1 MRRSVCAGKFSAGG
15 CKSLCGLDYPALAAA
30 VVREYL
36 TDYDP
41 AFLTEATRSTYGAAF
56 GGKAGYLAPV
66 EGDTYAL
73 ELWHGPTCAF
83 KDYALQ
89 LMPKLLVEAKKNLG
103 RTEKTLILVATSG
116 DTGKAALDGYHDIP
130 GVEIAVFYPTG
141 GTSEIQRLQMATQEG
156 ANVAVYAVRGN
167 FDDAQTG
174 VKKVFGDKAIAAEL
188 EQRNIRL
195 SSANSINWGRLV
207 PQIVYYFAAYAQL
220 LKAGKITFGDE
231 VDFCVPTGN
240 FGDILAGYYAKQM
253 GLPVGKLV
261 CASNENNVLTDFL
274 TTGTYTAKREFFKT
288 TSPSMDILVSSNLE
302 RLLYHVTGSDA
313 EVAGL
318 CSSWLQPAAIPSV
331 PRRWQ
336 LFRRPSPAAGAARP
350 RCREIRSRYEK
361 DGYLCDTHTAVAF
374 HVAAQ
379 KKRQGVPMV
388 VLSTASPFKF
398 PRSVLSAL
406 GKTAPENDFEAMQQ
420 LELPPVTPHRQALP
434 LCAASRSALIPS
446 LPRHRS
452 LRWRWAIRH
461 KLLRTDRTGVNRLWH
476 FLCLATPIFLW
487 AHPSRWIYF
496 PAGTIMWTGWRKTG
510 ASSSPRRIPSCWRG
524 YQLGHAP
531 DRYPQ
536 GFRLFAAAAR
546 TEDHHEG
553 NHDYWWSTANKMNAY
568 LKAEGFDTLH
578 ILHNNSY
585 SVEGYAICGTRG
597 WLFDV
602 GEPHDEKVMNR
613 EIGRLR
619 MSLQAAEPGLEKLV
633 FLHYPPVYTG
643 TSAPE
648 IVAT

>member
-1 MRRSVCAGKFSAGG
+1 MRAGLPRAG
-15 CKSLCGLDYPALAAA
+15 SR
-30 VVREYL
+30 REYL

-130 GVEIAVFYPTG
+130 GVEIAV
-141 GTSEIQRLQMATQEG
+141 
-156 ANVAVYAVRGN
+156 RGN

-188 EQRNIRL
+188 EKRNIRL

-220 LKAGKITFGDE
+220 LNAGKITFGDE

-318 CSSWLQPAAIPSV
+318 MKSLSETGSYTVQPETLAAIQESFGCGWSSEDEV
-331 PRRWQ
+331 
-336 LFRRPSPAAGAARP
+336 AG
-350 RCREIRSRYEK
+350 EIRARYEQ

-374 HVAAQ
+374 HVAGCH
-379 KKRQGVPMV
+379 KREGVPMV
-388 VLSTASPFKF
+388 VLSTASPYKF
-398 PRSVLSAL
+398 PRSVLEAL
-406 GKTAPENDFEAMQQ
+406 GHTAPQNDFEAMQE
-420 LELPPVTPHRQALP
+420 LEAATGRTAPASLTALRQ
-434 LCAASRSALIPS
+434 
-446 LPRHRS
+446 
-452 LRWRWAIRH
+452 
-461 KLLRTDRTGVNRLWH
+461 
-476 FLCLATPIFLW
+476 
-487 AHPSRWIYF
+487 
-496 PAGTIMWTGWRKTG
+496 
-510 ASSSPRRIPSCWRG
+510 
-524 YQLGHAP
+524 
-531 DRYPQ
+531 
-536 GFRLFAAAAR
+536 
-546 TEDHHEG
+546 
-553 NHDYWWSTANKMNAY
+553 
-568 LKAEGFDTLH
+568 KAERFNTVIDPEQIAQVAL
-578 ILHNNSY
+578 SY
-585 SVEGYAICGTRG
+585 QE
-597 WLFDV
+597 
-602 GEPHDEKVMNR
+602 
-613 EIGRLR
+613 
-619 MSLQAAEPGLEKLV
+619 
-633 FLHYPPVYTG
+633 
-643 TSAPE
+643 
-648 IVAT
+648 

>member
-1 MRRSVCAGKFSAGG
+1 MKFFSTRDHSRIVTASQAIAQGLSDEGG
-15 CKSLCGLDYPALAAA
+15 LFVPERFPQVDVRALCQLDYPTLAAA
-30 VVREYL
+30 VVSEYL
-36 TDYDP
+36 TDYSKD
-41 AFLTEATRSTYGAAF
+41 FLAEATRTTYGEAF
-56 GGKAGYLAPV
+56 SGKAGYLAPV

-89 LMPKLLVEAKKNLG
+89 LMPKLLVEAKKNLS

-174 VKKVFGDKAIAAEL
+174 VKRVFGDKTIAAKLAE
-188 EQRNIRL
+188 RNIRL

-220 LKAGKITFGDE
+220 LKAGKIAFGDE

-253 GLPVGKLV
+253 GLPVGRLV
-261 CASNENNVLTDFL
+261 CASNQNNVLTDFL
-274 TTGTYTAKREFFKT
+274 STGTYTAKREFYKT

-318 CSSWLQPAAIPSV
+318 MKSLNETGSYTVRPETLAAIRESFDCGWSSEEQV
-331 PRRWQ
+331 
-336 LFRRPSPAAGAARP
+336 AG
-350 RCREIRSRYEK
+350 EIRARYEK

-379 KKRQGVPMV
+379 KKRDGVPMV

-398 PRSVLSAL
+398 PRSVLEAL
-406 GKTAPENDFEAMQQ
+406 GHTAPENDFKAMQA
-420 LELPPVTPHRQALP
+420 LEEATGRTAPASLAALRQKAERF
-434 LCAASRSALIPS
+434 STVI
-446 LPRHRS
+446 
-452 LRWRWAIRH
+452 
-461 KLLRTDRTGVNRLWH
+461 D
-476 FLCLATPIFLW
+476 
-487 AHPSRWIYF
+487 
-496 PAGTIMWTGWRKTG
+496 PAGI
-510 ASSSPRRIPSCWRG
+510 AEVALG
-524 YQLGHAP
+524 YQA
-531 DRYPQ
+531 
-536 GFRLFAAAAR
+536 
-546 TEDHHEG
+546 
-553 NHDYWWSTANKMNAY
+553 
-568 LKAEGFDTLH
+568 
-578 ILHNNSY
+578 
-585 SVEGYAICGTRG
+585 
-597 WLFDV
+597 
-602 GEPHDEKVMNR
+602 
-613 EIGRLR
+613 
-619 MSLQAAEPGLEKLV
+619 
-633 FLHYPPVYTG
+633 
-643 TSAPE
+643 
-648 IVAT
+648 

>member
-1 MRRSVCAGKFSAGG
+1 MMKFFSTRDHDRIVTASQAIAQGLSDEGG
-15 CKSLCGLDYPALAAA
+15 LFVPERFPQVDVRALCQLDYPTLAAA
-30 VVREYL
+30 VVSEYL
-36 TDYDP
+36 TDYSKD
-41 AFLTEATRSTYGAAF
+41 FLAEATRTTYGEAF

-89 LMPKLLVEAKKNLG
+89 LMPKLLVEAKKNLS

-174 VKKVFGDKAIAAEL
+174 VKRVFGDKAIAVKLAE
-188 EQRNIRL
+188 RNIRL

-220 LKAGKITFGDE
+220 LKAEKITFGDE

-253 GLPVGKLV
+253 GLPVGRLV
-261 CASNENNVLTDFL
+261 CASNQNNVLTDFL
-274 TTGTYTAKREFFKT
+274 STGTYTAKREFYKT

-318 CSSWLQPAAIPSV
+318 MKSLNETGSYTVRPETLAAIRESFDCGWSSEEQV
-331 PRRWQ
+331 
-336 LFRRPSPAAGAARP
+336 AG
-350 RCREIRSRYEK
+350 EIRARYEK

-379 KKRQGVPMV
+379 KKRDGVPMV

-398 PRSVLSAL
+398 PRSVLEAL
-406 GKTAPENDFEAMQQ
+406 GHTAPENDFEAMQA
-420 LELPPVTPHRQALP
+420 LEEATGRTAPASLAALRQKAERF
-434 LCAASRSALIPS
+434 STVI
-446 LPRHRS
+446 
-452 LRWRWAIRH
+452 
-461 KLLRTDRTGVNRLWH
+461 D
-476 FLCLATPIFLW
+476 
-487 AHPSRWIYF
+487 
-496 PAGTIMWTGWRKTG
+496 PAGI
-510 ASSSPRRIPSCWRG
+510 AEVALG
-524 YQLGHAP
+524 YQA
-531 DRYPQ
+531 
-536 GFRLFAAAAR
+536 
-546 TEDHHEG
+546 
-553 NHDYWWSTANKMNAY
+553 
-568 LKAEGFDTLH
+568 
-578 ILHNNSY
+578 
-585 SVEGYAICGTRG
+585 
-597 WLFDV
+597 
-602 GEPHDEKVMNR
+602 
-613 EIGRLR
+613 
-619 MSLQAAEPGLEKLV
+619 
-633 FLHYPPVYTG
+633 
-643 TSAPE
+643 
-648 IVAT
+648 

>member
-1 MRRSVCAGKFSAGG
+1 MMKFFSTRDHDRIVTASQAIAQGLSDEGG
-15 CKSLCGLDYPALAAA
+15 LFVPEHFPQVDVRALCQLDYPTLAAA
-30 VVREYL
+30 VVSEYL
-36 TDYDP
+36 TDYSKD
-41 AFLTEATRSTYGAAF
+41 FLAEATRTTYGEAF
-56 GGKAGYLAPV
+56 GGRAGYLAPV

-89 LMPKLLVEAKKNLG
+89 LMPKLLVEAKKNLS

-174 VKKVFGDKAIAAEL
+174 VKRVFGDKTIAAKLAE
-188 EQRNIRL
+188 RNIRL

-253 GLPVGKLV
+253 GLPVGRLV
-261 CASNENNVLTDFL
+261 CASNQNNVLTDFL
-274 TTGTYTAKREFFKT
+274 STGTYTAKREFYKT

-318 CSSWLQPAAIPSV
+318 MKSLNETGSYTVRPETLAAIRESFDCGWSSEEQV
-331 PRRWQ
+331 
-336 LFRRPSPAAGAARP
+336 AG
-350 RCREIRSRYEK
+350 EIRARYEK

-379 KKRQGVPMV
+379 KKRDGVPMV

-398 PRSVLSAL
+398 PRSVLEAL
-406 GKTAPENDFEAMQQ
+406 GHTAPENDFEAMQA
-420 LELPPVTPHRQALP
+420 LEEATGRTAPASLAALRQKAERF
-434 LCAASRSALIPS
+434 STVI
-446 LPRHRS
+446 
-452 LRWRWAIRH
+452 
-461 KLLRTDRTGVNRLWH
+461 D
-476 FLCLATPIFLW
+476 
-487 AHPSRWIYF
+487 
-496 PAGTIMWTGWRKTG
+496 PAGI
-510 ASSSPRRIPSCWRG
+510 AEVALG
-524 YQLGHAP
+524 YQA
-531 DRYPQ
+531 
-536 GFRLFAAAAR
+536 
-546 TEDHHEG
+546 
-553 NHDYWWSTANKMNAY
+553 
-568 LKAEGFDTLH
+568 
-578 ILHNNSY
+578 
-585 SVEGYAICGTRG
+585 
-597 WLFDV
+597 
-602 GEPHDEKVMNR
+602 
-613 EIGRLR
+613 
-619 MSLQAAEPGLEKLV
+619 
-633 FLHYPPVYTG
+633 
-643 TSAPE
+643 
-648 IVAT
+648 

>member
-1 MRRSVCAGKFSAGG
+1 MKFFSTRDHDRIVTASQAIAQGLSDEGG
-15 CKSLCGLDYPALAAA
+15 LFVPERFPQVDVRALCQLDYPTLAAA
-30 VVREYL
+30 VVSEYL
-36 TDYDP
+36 TDYSKD
-41 AFLTEATRSTYGAAF
+41 FLAEATRTTYGEAF

-89 LMPKLLVEAKKNLG
+89 LMPKLLVEAKKNLS

-174 VKKVFGDKAIAAEL
+174 VKRVFGDKTIAAKLAE
-188 EQRNIRL
+188 RNIRL

-253 GLPVGKLV
+253 GLPVGRLV
-261 CASNENNVLTDFL
+261 CASNQNNVLTDFL
-274 TTGTYTAKREFFKT
+274 STGTYTAKREFYKT

-318 CSSWLQPAAIPSV
+318 MKSLNETGSYTVRPETLAAIRESFDCGWSSEEQV
-331 PRRWQ
+331 
-336 LFRRPSPAAGAARP
+336 AG
-350 RCREIRSRYEK
+350 EIRARYEK

-379 KKRQGVPMV
+379 KKRDGVPMV

-398 PRSVLSAL
+398 PRSVLEAL
-406 GKTAPENDFEAMQQ
+406 GHTAPENDFEAMQA
-420 LELPPVTPHRQALP
+420 LEEATGRTAPASLAALRQKAERF
-434 LCAASRSALIPS
+434 STVI
-446 LPRHRS
+446 
-452 LRWRWAIRH
+452 
-461 KLLRTDRTGVNRLWH
+461 D
-476 FLCLATPIFLW
+476 
-487 AHPSRWIYF
+487 
-496 PAGTIMWTGWRKTG
+496 PAGI
-510 ASSSPRRIPSCWRG
+510 AEVALG
-524 YQLGHAP
+524 YQA
-531 DRYPQ
+531 
-536 GFRLFAAAAR
+536 
-546 TEDHHEG
+546 
-553 NHDYWWSTANKMNAY
+553 
-568 LKAEGFDTLH
+568 
-578 ILHNNSY
+578 
-585 SVEGYAICGTRG
+585 
-597 WLFDV
+597 
-602 GEPHDEKVMNR
+602 
-613 EIGRLR
+613 
-619 MSLQAAEPGLEKLV
+619 
-633 FLHYPPVYTG
+633 
-643 TSAPE
+643 
-648 IVAT
+648 